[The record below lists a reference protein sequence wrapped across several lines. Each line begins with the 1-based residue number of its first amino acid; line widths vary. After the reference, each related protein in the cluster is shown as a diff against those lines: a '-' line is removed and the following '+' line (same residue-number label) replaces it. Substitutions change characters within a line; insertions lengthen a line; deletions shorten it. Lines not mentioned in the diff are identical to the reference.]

1 MPGPIITDDIVFQKI
16 SSPLGQSTGSPF
28 DKALANRDKILV
40 GYIKKIS
47 RVSRAVAPGQN
58 VILSDAWGN
67 EVLSNI
73 ASIFPGMG
81 GFASGGGPLA

>member
-16 SSPLGQSTGSPF
+16 SSPLGNPGSPF

-40 GYIKKIS
+40 GYIKRIN
-47 RVSRAVAPGQN
+47 RLPRTLAPGQT
-58 VILSDAWGN
+58 VILSDAFGN

-73 ASIFPGMG
+73 SAVFPGMG
-81 GFASGGGPLA
+81 DFGPGGGPLA